1 MQYTPS
7 RVYIFC
13 IHSVPRSAMV
23 PQFSRRSLTILH
35 QDLVHVRV
43 VALETALRWNEAL
56 FGTVTVSSDH
66 DLLEHIHGIHGKP
79 RVHCFFNVQYPT
91 CFSLSM
97 RNGIRN
103 VFFDGQNPMETT
115 SVQYV
120 ILLKNN
126 NEYSIWKPKN
136 CVHTFPVVSKSS
148 SQKYQK
154 NMFHTVLPQVFP
166 SFPIFSHLFPW
177 TSTAEPRSWPWC
189 FSRPWTRASINA
201 WAPREEEPAMASLNI
216 AIYIYTYSNSIDG
229 NNNIDGITIYSNW
242 WNIVQF
248 YSNICSN
255 SI

>member
-1 MQYTPS
+1 
-7 RVYIFC
+7 
-13 IHSVPRSAMV
+13 MV

-66 DLLEHIHGIHGKP
+66 DLLEHIHGIHGFP
-79 RVHCFFNVQYPT
+79 RVQCFFNVQYPT
-91 CFSLSM
+91 CFNLSM

-103 VFFDGQNPMETT
+103 VFFDGQNSMETT

-126 NEYSIWKPKN
+126 NEYSTWKAKN

-154 NMFHTVLPQVFP
+154 KTCSTLFYLKFSRLFP
-166 SFPIFSHLFPW
+166 SLPMDFDRRATQLALVLLKALDQGINQRLGTKGRR
-177 TSTAEPRSWPWC
+177 TSYGQFEYS
-189 FSRPWTRASINA
+189 N
-201 WAPREEEPAMASLNI
+201 
-216 AIYIYTYSNSIDG
+216 IYIYIR
-229 NNNIDGITIYSNW
+229 IAI
-242 WNIVQF
+242 Q
-248 YSNICSN
+248 
-255 SI
+255 

>member
-120 ILLKNN
+120 ILLKKQQWILNMKTKKLRPYISRSLQ
-126 NEYSIWKPKN
+126 EFFPKI
-136 CVHTFPVVSKSS
+136 SKKHVPHCSTS
-148 SQKYQK
+148 
-154 NMFHTVLPQVFP
+154 
-166 SFPIFSHLFPW
+166 SFPIFSHLFPSLPMDFDRRATQLALALLKALDQGINQRLGTKGRR
-177 TSTAEPRSWPWC
+177 TSYGQFEYS
-189 FSRPWTRASINA
+189 N
-201 WAPREEEPAMASLNI
+201 
-216 AIYIYTYSNSIDG
+216 IYIYIR
-229 NNNIDGITIYSNW
+229 IAI
-242 WNIVQF
+242 Q
-248 YSNICSN
+248 
-255 SI
+255 

>member
-43 VALETALRWNEAL
+43 VALETALQWNEAL

-154 NMFHTVLPQVFP
+154 KHVPHCSTS
-166 SFPIFSHLFPW
+166 SFPIFSHLFPSLPMDFDRRATQLALVLLKALDQGINQRLGTKGRR
-177 TSTAEPRSWPWC
+177 TSYGQFEYS
-189 FSRPWTRASINA
+189 N
-201 WAPREEEPAMASLNI
+201 
-216 AIYIYTYSNSIDG
+216 IYIYIR
-229 NNNIDGITIYSNW
+229 IAI
-242 WNIVQF
+242 Q
-248 YSNICSN
+248 
-255 SI
+255 